1 MNADNANQLFYIIDY
16 LIDYLK
22 SKEKLYIDRV
32 CLFLINFNKGY

>member
-1 MNADNANQLFYIIDY
+1 MNAENANQLFYIINY

-32 CLFLINFNKGY
+32 INIINIFNIVR